1 MSIERKVL
9 GKPFADN
16 ALFVSVNSGQTISRL
31 LFDCGE
37 DTCSVLSVSTVQK
50 IDHLFISHFHLDHLA
65 GLDHFIR
72 MNYNRYDKPVHIW
85 GPETAGDV
93 LFHRLNSFTWNLIET
108 LPTRWFIH
116 EVSPQKIVTTELR
129 ASEAFARKHVQ
140 QSRVF
145 SPVILQTA
153 DFTVSVIF
161 LNHRIPVLGFKVCEK
176 PRLNVDTRALQ
187 SHGLPAGPYLNRL
200 KDDRI
205 ADEERLQIGGQLFT
219 VGKLRKILL
228 KKRKGSCLAYLTDFI
243 FEADRL
249 KEWTAFLHNCDD
261 LICESQYLEKDL
273 DLAQQNFHLTA
284 RQAAQIARAA
294 GVKQLTLIHFSR
306 RYGLEDLPQFL
317 NEARSVY
324 KATVL
329 PEMWQQNLM
338 EERTGR

>member
-1 MSIERKVL
+1 MSIEKKVL

-16 ALFVSVNSGQTISRL
+16 ALFVSVNSGQAVSRL

-37 DTCSVLSVSTVQK
+37 DTCSALSVSTVQK

-93 LFHRLNSFTWNLIET
+93 LFHRLNGFTWNLIET
-108 LPTRWFIH
+108 VPTRWFIH

-129 ASEAFARKHVQ
+129 ASEAFARKHLQ

-145 SPVILQTA
+145 SPVVLKTA

-187 SHGLPAGPYLNRL
+187 SHGLPAGPYLNQL

-205 ADEERLQIGGQLFT
+205 ADEERLQIGGRLFT
-219 VGKLRKILL
+219 VGKLREILL
-228 KKRKGSCLAYLTDFI
+228 KKRKGACLAYLTDFI

-249 KEWTAFLHNCDD
+249 KEWAAFLHNCDD
-261 LICESQYLEKDL
+261 LICESQYLHGDEN
-273 DLAQQNFHLTA
+273 LARQNFHLTTK
-284 RQAAQIARAA
+284 QAAQIAKEAH
-294 GVKQLTLIHFSR
+294 VKRLTLIHFSR
-306 RYGLEDLPQFL
+306 RYGKNDLPQFL
-317 NEARSVY
+317 LQACSVF
-324 KATVL
+324 ANSFL
-329 PEMWQQNLM
+329 PEEWNQYDPMV
-338 EERTGR
+338 